1 MSKID
6 KIARLAFDPSA
17 QEGEAIAAFLKL
29 RAMKAGAN
37 VAHDH
42 VQEPRETRQES
53 TSRGSSQTVKYRIPH
68 QVLSDYLETCRKH
81 MNVSFG
87 TSVKIRVTPDG
98 DGKWEVC
105 FICSP
110 NSYNEVKNTCQA
122 IFNVWTQR
130 DGAAAERRRREEQEM
145 RERWKKYE
153 DDYNEKYDNY
163 FNNSNYFKK
172 ESKKYSNHT
181 DTKKKSFWEK
191 IWS

>member
-29 RAMKAGAN
+29 RALKAGAN

-42 VQEPRETRQES
+42 VQEPQETRQES

-68 QVLSDYLETCRKH
+68 QVLSDYLELCRKN

-87 TSVKIRVTPDG
+87 TSVKIRVTPEVEA
-98 DGKWEVC
+98 GKWEVC

-110 NSYNEVKNTCQA
+110 GAYEEVRITCQA
-122 IFNVWTQR
+122 IYNAWTQN
-130 DGAAAERRRREEQEM
+130 DGAAERRRRQEEQEM

-153 DDYNEKYDNY
+153 DEYCY
-163 FNNSNYFKK
+163 KK
-172 ESKKYSNHT
+172 ESKKYSNHVPN
-181 DTKKKSFWEK
+181 KKKSFWEN